1 MYIPIINQIPTF
13 TFFKMP
19 KLLFDDAE
27 LKMLSMGAKL
37 LYGLFLDRLS
47 LSLRNEWFDS
57 DHRLY
62 ITFSRDEIKDKLNC
76 CNSTATKILKELES
90 KGLICICRKK
100 GTSANIIYINMP
112 AEKLI
117 EVDQPKTDITTES
130 VDKSSICKSMVQNTV
145 AVAQKTDTEV
155 HNTAEIVHISATEV
169 QNSDMHR
176 LKNSPAEVQNLVPNK
191 TNINNTENI
200 KTKYNNLF
208 DIDRDRMEFIKSQY
222 DSIREQIQA
231 DTLSKHY
238 GRGLVNN
245 LVENIAEVALVL
257 DDGKGYYRISGKK
270 YPISLVKMRFMEV
283 DYDIADYVLNS
294 IKHALKDAVKVKE
307 YILSSVFNAADTID
321 IKSEMEVRR
330 DMDSGHLAEFL
341 KSHLARRCAA

>member
-1 MYIPIINQIPTF
+1 MYIQIIDQIPSF

-19 KLLFDDAE
+19 KLLFDDVE

-62 ITFSRDEIKDKLNC
+62 ITFSRDEMKDKLNC

-117 EVDQPKTDITTES
+117 EVEQPNTDISTES
-130 VDKSSICKSMVQNTV
+130 VDKSKYSRSE
-145 AVAQKTDTEV
+145 AQKTDTEV
-155 HNTAEIVHISATEV
+155 HNTDGIVHISATEV

-176 LKNSPAEVQNLVPNK
+176 LKNSPDEVQNLVPNK

-231 DTLSKHY
+231 DTLIKYY

-245 LVENIAEVALVL
+245 LVENIAEVALVF

-294 IKHALKDAVKVKE
+294 IKNTFKEAVKVKE

-341 KSHLARRCAA
+341 KSHLARRYAA